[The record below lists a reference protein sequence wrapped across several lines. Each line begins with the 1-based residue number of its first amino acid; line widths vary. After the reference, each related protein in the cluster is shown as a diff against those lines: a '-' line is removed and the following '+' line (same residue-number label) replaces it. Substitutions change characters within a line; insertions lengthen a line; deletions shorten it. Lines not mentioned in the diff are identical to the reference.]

1 MQAARTARGDCVAI
15 RDERGAEL
23 GDGQAAAQ
31 TRQQQRVFAEARA
44 DAQGRFSFALAAML
58 KPGDHALVV
67 QSPGGQAGARFSV
80 SRSGPIS
87 GLPFRGERQAGD
99 WRIDWLTPA
108 GGAQTTLIM
117 D

>member
-1 MQAARTARGDCVAI
+1 MALRE
-15 RDERGAEL
+15 RDG
-23 GDGQAAAQ
+23 
-31 TRQQQRVFAEARA
+31 EARA